1 MELFTMKWKRV
12 VWLVLIA
19 AMTAAFGWAQ
29 DQKALTNKDILDMVK
44 QGLGESVIVKV
55 IQASDTNFDTSPDAM
70 TQVQSAGASMK
81 VMDAM
86 LKAGAGKKK
95 LAAAPPQVPAAS
107 ASASTPPAD
116 EHAGKLL
123 LKEGTE
129 VPLKFATD
137 ESSRYAT
144 EGDKVELTLVSDL
157 KVGDVVLVKQG
168 AKAIAVVTHV
178 KKSGMLPGSNGE
190 LSMQLKEMSS
200 GGNRIRLR
208 GGRER
213 DTVLGSI
220 GQIRHGNVEVEEGT
234 PVTAYVDEDIWLSPP
249 K

>member
-1 MELFTMKWKRV
+1 MKSKRV

-19 AMTAAFGWAQ
+19 AFAAAFSWAQ
-29 DQKALTNKDILDMVK
+29 DQKALTNKDILVMLK
-44 QGLGESVIVKV
+44 QGLSESVIVKV

-70 TQVQSAGASMK
+70 TQMQSAGASVK

-86 LKAGAGKKK
+86 LKADASKKK
-95 LAAAPPQVPAAS
+95 VAAAPAAAPAAPT
-107 ASASTPPAD
+107 ATPPAD

-157 KVGDVVLVKQG
+157 RVGDVVLVKQG
-168 AKAIAVVTHV
+168 AKAIAVVTHG
-178 KKSGMLPGSNGE
+178 KRSGMLPGSNGE
-190 LSMQLKEMSS
+190 LSIQLKEMSS
-200 GGNRIRLR
+200 GGDRIRLR
-208 GGRER
+208 GGRGR
-213 DTVLGSI
+213 DAVLGSI
-220 GQIRHGNVEVEEGT
+220 GQIRHGNLEVEEGT
-234 PVTAYVDEDIWLSPP
+234 PVTGYVDEDIWLSPP